1 MKRTSIKIGLTLAAT
16 AAALFATGCTTLCG
30 ESQEALV
37 KCSNVNACKGSSECA
52 TPSNSCKGRN
62 SCKSSGWVYMT
73 KSECLANGGSVRD

>member
-1 MKRTSIKIGLTLAAT
+1 MKRTSKIGITLAAT

-37 KCSNVNACKGSSECA
+37 KCSGVNACKGSSECA
-52 TPSNSCKGRN
+52 TPGNSCKGRN

-73 KSECLANGGSVRD
+73 KSECLANGGHVMN